1 MRFVDVAQTH
11 AETVWNVFQHS
22 SSGVTMFRRMILF
35 SLIVVLTL
43 AACQTQQ
50 GNARDMLPVVPNTT
64 VVEGE
69 TITQF
74 LAKVA
79 DGAAL
84 AAANPEL
91 IPLIQRVEASL
102 TCYQGLGAVALRTYT
117 DKTFPLSAGIVA
129 IIDRNALTDPANF
142 ANCVLGRAQAPDAS
156 AMPTIDPCV
165 KTYTL
170 KKDDNEFYIAYMAT
184 TKEMCTAFCSQLEGC
199 TEQ

>member
-1 MRFVDVAQTH
+1 
-11 AETVWNVFQHS
+11 
-22 SSGVTMFRRMILF
+22 MFKRMLF
-35 SLIVVLTL
+35 LSLIVALTL
-43 AACQTQQ
+43 TACQTQQ
-50 GNARDMLPVVPNTT
+50 GNARNMLPDVPNTT

-74 LAKVA
+74 VAKVA

-142 ANCVLGRAQAPDAS
+142 ANCVLGRAPKTEAS
-156 AMPTIDPCV
+156 VPTIDPCV
-165 KTYTL
+165 KNYTL

-184 TKEMCTAFCSQLEGC
+184 TQEMCQAFCSRLEGC

>member
-1 MRFVDVAQTH
+1 
-11 AETVWNVFQHS
+11 
-22 SSGVTMFRRMILF
+22 MFKRIILL
-35 SLIVVLTL
+35 SLIVVGLL

-50 GNARDMLPVVPNTT
+50 GQARNMLPNVPNTT

-74 LAKVA
+74 LAKIA

-91 IPLIQRVEASL
+91 IPVIQRVETSL
-102 TCYQGLGAVALRTYT
+102 TCYQGLDAVALRTYT
-117 DKTFPLSAGIVA
+117 DKTFPLSAGIIA
-129 IIDRNALTDPANF
+129 IIDRKALTDPGNF
-142 ANCVLGRAQAPDAS
+142 ANCVLGRAQSPDAS
-156 AMPTIDPCV
+156 ALPTIEPCV

-170 KKDDNEFYIAYMAT
+170 KKDDNEFYIAYLAT

>member
-1 MRFVDVAQTH
+1 
-11 AETVWNVFQHS
+11 
-22 SSGVTMFRRMILF
+22 MFRKSWLLM
-35 SLIVVLTL
+35 LIIVIAIT
-43 AACQTQQ
+43 ACQTQKGSAQ
-50 GNARDMLPVVPNTT
+50 DLLPAVPNTT

-129 IIDRNALTDPANF
+129 IIDRNALTDPTNF
-142 ANCVLGRAQAPDAS
+142 ANCVLGRAQAGDA
-156 AMPTIDPCV
+156 ATAPTIDPCV

-170 KKDDNEFYIAYMAT
+170 KKDGNEFYIAYVAT
-184 TKEMCTAFCSQLEGC
+184 TKEMCTAFCSKLEGC
-199 TEQ
+199 TGQ

>member
-1 MRFVDVAQTH
+1 
-11 AETVWNVFQHS
+11 
-22 SSGVTMFRRMILF
+22 MFKRILLL
-35 SLIVVLTL
+35 SLIVVITLT
-43 AACQTQQ
+43 ACQTQQ
-50 GNARDMLPVVPNTT
+50 GNARNMLPDVPNST

-117 DKTFPLSAGIVA
+117 DKDFALSAGIVA
-129 IIDRNALTDPANF
+129 IIDRKALTDPVNF
-142 ANCVLGRAQAPDAS
+142 ANCVLGRARAPNAS
-156 AMPTIDPCV
+156 AAAPTIDPCV

-170 KKDDNEFYIAYMAT
+170 KKDNNEFYIAYIAT
-184 TKEMCTAFCSQLEGC
+184 TKEMCSAFCSQLEGC
-199 TEQ
+199 TGQ

>member
-1 MRFVDVAQTH
+1 
-11 AETVWNVFQHS
+11 
-22 SSGVTMFRRMILF
+22 MFKR
-35 SLIVVLTL
+35 IVLLTL
-43 AACQTQQ
+43 LAAVALTACQTQRGSAQ
-50 GNARDMLPVVPNTT
+50 DMLPNVPNTT

-91 IPLIQRVEASL
+91 IPVIQRVEASL

-129 IIDRNALTDPANF
+129 IIDRNALTNPANF
-142 ANCVLGRAQAPDAS
+142 GNCVLGRAQGAEAS
-156 AMPTIDPCV
+156 APTIQPCS

-170 KKDDNEFYIAYMAT
+170 KKDDNEFYIAYIAT
-184 TKEMCTAFCSQLEGC
+184 TQEMCQAFCSQLEGC

>member
-1 MRFVDVAQTH
+1 
-11 AETVWNVFQHS
+11 
-22 SSGVTMFRRMILF
+22 MFKRLIL
-35 SLIVVLTL
+35 LTL
-43 AACQTQQ
+43 IAAVTLTACQTQQ
-50 GNARDMLPVVPNTT
+50 GSAKDLLPEVPNTT

-117 DKTFPLSAGIVA
+117 DKDFPLSAGIVA
-129 IIDRNALTDPANF
+129 IIDRNALTNPANF
-142 ANCVLGRAQAPDAS
+142 ANCVLGSAQGGAAS
-156 AMPTIDPCV
+156 SFTIDPCV
-165 KTYTL
+165 KSYTL
-170 KKDDNEFYIAYMAT
+170 KKNDNEFYIAYIAT
-184 TKEMCTAFCSQLEGC
+184 TQEMCGAFCSKLEGC
-199 TEQ
+199 SGQ

>member
-1 MRFVDVAQTH
+1 
-11 AETVWNVFQHS
+11 
-22 SSGVTMFRRMILF
+22 MFKRIL
-35 SLIVVLTL
+35 LLTL
-43 AACQTQQ
+43 IAAVALTACQSKQ
-50 GNARDMLPVVPNTT
+50 GSAKDMLPDVPNTT

-74 LAKVA
+74 VAKAA

-102 TCYQGLGAVALRTYT
+102 TCYQGLGAVALRSYT
-117 DKTFPLSAGIVA
+117 DKDFPLSAGIVS
-129 IIDRNALTDPANF
+129 IIDRNALTNPTNF
-142 ANCVLGRAQAPDAS
+142 ANCVLGRAQADAS
-156 AMPTIDPCV
+156 AMPTIDPCT

-170 KKDDNEFYIAYMAT
+170 KKDNNEFYIAYIAT
-184 TKEMCTAFCSQLEGC
+184 TQEMCSAFCSKLEGC